1 MNDFAEAFDG
11 FTPEAPPT
19 KRGEPSYAMVEIF
32 GHRQHWAEIRDVEIA
47 GGRLL
52 EVRDV
57 DTQKVHLY
65 GSAAI
70 FSLTMLTAE
79 EIDAHRTDVKR
90 RQEESERWL
99 RKVLERQQARLD
111 APETGEDDELPF

>member
-1 MNDFAEAFDG
+1 MNDFAETFDA
-11 FTPEAPPT
+11 FTPEREQ
-19 KRGEPSYAMVEIF
+19 KHIEPVYAMVEIF

-47 GGRLL
+47 GGKLL

-70 FSLTMLTAE
+70 FSLTMLDVSDIEAHVTDVNRRKEAE
-79 EIDAHRTDVKR
+79 EK
-90 RQEESERWL
+90 W
-99 RKVLERQQARLD
+99 RKGVRDRHQALLAD
-111 APETGEDDELPF
+111 GVPAEELPF

>member
-1 MNDFAEAFDG
+1 MNDFAETFDT
-11 FTPEAPPT
+11 FTPPREEKRLEPT
-19 KRGEPSYAMVEIF
+19 FAMVEIF

-47 GGRLL
+47 GGKLL

-70 FSLTMLTAE
+70 FSLTML
-79 EIDAHRTDVKR
+79 DAADMEAHLADMKR
-90 RQEESERWL
+90 RREDEERWRRESEARRL
-99 RKVLERQQARLD
+99 ARLA
-111 APETGEDDELPF
+111 APYAEDPLPF

>member
-19 KRGEPSYAMVEIF
+19 KRGELSYAMVEIF

-90 RQEESERWL
+90 RQEENERW
-99 RKVLERQQARLD
+99 RREVLERQQARLD